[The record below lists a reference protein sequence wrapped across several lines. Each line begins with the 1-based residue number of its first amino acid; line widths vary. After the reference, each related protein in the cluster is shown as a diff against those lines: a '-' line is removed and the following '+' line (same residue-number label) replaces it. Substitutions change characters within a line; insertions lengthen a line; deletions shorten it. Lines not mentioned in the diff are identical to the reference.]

1 MGPRCVC
8 IRLHGYR
15 CSRPCVHGLPSCMDS
30 KRQYQLDECSRTHM
44 GRGVERSDEYMFIAY
59 YVARTQPKTRS
70 MPPKIA
76 DNFGFRNLKQFY
88 RYCFDNVENIRS
100 GYLLAYDNEEKA
112 FSSFYNSIG
121 GTVQEY
127 WSRLPKPQGITGD
140 LDNWNHQHSAVHN
153 IWASNSHDSLYDEL
167 MKIVKQDSEVQ
178 ELVEQLINHPKY
190 AERTIAIRQG
200 QPEFRRSLLK
210 KYKRCMITHC
220 IDSHVLQACHILPYS
235 QSHDNSL
242 ENGLLLRA
250 DIHILFDKKLI
261 TIDNNFNVRV
271 SENIHSPKY
280 RELNGKKIE
289 FGEQL
294 DISQIKNNL
303 KALYE

>member
-1 MGPRCVC
+1 MRIC
-8 IRLHGYR
+8 LHGYR
-15 CSRPCVHGLPSCMDS
+15 CGRPHTQGPPLCSNLT
-30 KRQYQLDECSRTHM
+30 RQYQLEEHPRPCM
-44 GRGVERSDEYMFIAY
+44 GKGVERSDEYMFIAY
-59 YVARTQPKTRS
+59 YIARTQPKRRT
-70 MPPKIA
+70 MPPKIT
-76 DNFGFRNLKQFY
+76 DNFGLKNFKQFY

-100 GYLLAYDNEEKA
+100 GYLLAYDDEEKA

-127 WSRLPKPQGITGD
+127 WSRLPKPQDITGD

-153 IWASNSHDSLYDEL
+153 VWASSSDESLFDEL
-167 MKIVKQDSEVQ
+167 MKIINQDSEIQ
-178 ELVEQLINHPKY
+178 ELVEQLISHPKY

-210 KYKRCMITHC
+210 KYNKCMITHC
-220 IDSHVLQACHILPYS
+220 VDSHVLQACHILPYS

-261 TIDNNFNVRV
+261 TIDSDFNVQV
-271 SENIHSPKY
+271 SENIQTPEY
-280 RELNGKKIE
+280 RDLDGKKIR

-294 DISQIKNNL
+294 DQNRILQNL
-303 KALYE
+303 QALYE